1 MAPVSRAL
9 RSLALVTP
17 AFLLF
22 AAASGGPGIVPTH
35 DEPLAVDEEAL
46 RRLAQLEGPAP
57 CVDGLAAELFPCE
70 GVTLESFVS
79 LGELLPGAISASGL
93 WGFADMDD
101 RREYAVI
108 GLNTGTAVVDVTV
121 PSRPRVVGSI
131 PGPDSEWREVKL
143 YQRWNPARRRHDA
156 CAYVVSE
163 APTAGL
169 QIVDLS
175 NLPDSVSL
183 AATFRGF
190 DTAHTVFMANVDP
203 ASGAGNIDD
212 VPPVLY
218 IEGSNEGFLALDVS
232 EPDAPRITGRFLDS
246 YVHDVWAGVFRGGR
260 ASPCGG
266 HDPCEIVVDWG
277 SDSRRGGD
285 AIKLIDFTDKAR
297 PALIAK
303 FRYPDLY
310 FAHSGWISPD
320 GNYLFSFDE
329 LDETHSGLNTRI
341 HVLDISDLARP
352 TLAAVWTGS
361 TRATEHNGYIVGDRL
376 YLSHYQRGL
385 TVLDVS
391 TPTAPRVTGFFDTF
405 PSGDDSSLHGAWGVY
420 PFLPSGTLVV
430 SNLDGAPG
438 LFVLREGG
446 ATLAPPGD
454 TPRAPVVPAP
464 ARSRSTRTVP
474 APR

>member
-1 MAPVSRAL
+1 MFPTL
-9 RSLALVTP
+9 RSLVLATP

-22 AAASGGPGIVPTH
+22 AAASGGPGIVPAH

-46 RRLAQLEGPAP
+46 RRLAQLDGPAP

-79 LGELLPGAISASGL
+79 LGELLPGAISASSL
-93 WGFADMDD
+93 WGFADLDD

-108 GLNTGTAVVDVTV
+108 GLNTGTAVVDVTD

-143 YQRWNPARRRHDA
+143 YQFWNPARRRHDA
-156 CAYVVSE
+156 RAYVVSE
-163 APTAGL
+163 GPTAGL

-190 DTAHTVFMANVDP
+190 DTAHTVFMANVDA

-266 HDPCEIVVDWG
+266 HDPCEIVVAWG
-277 SDSRRGGD
+277 SESRRTGD

-329 LDETHSGLNTRI
+329 LDEIHSGWNTRI

-352 TLAAVWTGS
+352 ALAAVWNGS
-361 TRATEHNGYIVGDRL
+361 TRATDHNGYVVGDRL

-391 TPTAPRVTGFFDTF
+391 TPTAPQVTGFFDTF
-405 PSGDDSSLHGAWGVY
+405 PSGDDPSLHGAWGVY

-446 ATLAPPGD
+446 ATLAPPSD
-454 TPRAPVVPAP
+454 VPRQPIEPVSRRP
-464 ARSRSTRTVP
+464 RSTRRLP
-474 APR
+474 GAR

>member
-1 MAPVSRAL
+1 MSPAL
-9 RSLALVTP
+9 RSLALAVP

-22 AAASGGPGIVPTH
+22 GAASVGPGVPTH
-35 DEPLAVDEEAL
+35 EPIVDEEAL

-79 LGELLPGAISASGL
+79 LGELLPGAISASNL

-156 CAYVVSE
+156 YAYVVSE

-169 QIVDLS
+169 QILDLS

-266 HDPCEIVVDWG
+266 HDPCEIVVAWG
-277 SDSRRGGD
+277 SETRRIGD

-303 FRYPDLY
+303 FRYPDLF
-310 FAHSGWISPD
+310 FAHSGWISRD

-329 LDETHSGLNTRI
+329 DEVHSDLNTRI
-341 HVLDISDLARP
+341 HVVDISDLARP
-352 TLAAVWTGS
+352 ALAAVWTGS
-361 TRATEHNGYIVGDRL
+361 TRATDHNGYVVGDRL

-391 TPTAPRVTGFFDTF
+391 TPTEPREIGFFDTF
-405 PSGDDSSLHGAWGVY
+405 PLGDDSPLHGAWGVY
-420 PFLPSGTLVV
+420 PFLPSGTLAV
-430 SNLDGAPG
+430 SNVDGAPG

-446 ATLAPPGD
+446 ATLGPPD
-454 TPRAPVVPAP
+454 DIPRAPVVPAP

>member
-1 MAPVSRAL
+1 
-9 RSLALVTP
+9 
-17 AFLLF
+17 
-22 AAASGGPGIVPTH
+22 
-35 DEPLAVDEEAL
+35 
-46 RRLAQLEGPAP
+46 
-57 CVDGLAAELFPCE
+57 
-70 GVTLESFVS
+70 
-79 LGELLPGAISASGL
+79 
-93 WGFADMDD
+93 
-101 RREYAVI
+101 
-108 GLNTGTAVVDVTV
+108 
-121 PSRPRVVGSI
+121 
-131 PGPDSEWREVKL
+131 
-143 YQRWNPARRRHDA
+143 
-156 CAYVVSE
+156 VSE

-277 SDSRRGGD
+277 SESGRLGD

-303 FRYPDLY
+303 FHYPDLV
-310 FAHSGWISPD
+310 FAHSGWISRD
-320 GNYLFSFDE
+320 GNYLFSFTEDE
-329 LDETHSGLNTRI
+329 IHTGLNTRI

-352 TLAAVWTGS
+352 ALAAVWTGS
-361 TRATEHNGYIVGDRL
+361 MRATEHNGYVVGERL

-391 TPTAPRVTGFFDTF
+391 TPTAPRDIEFFDTF
-405 PSGDDSSLHGAWGVY
+405 PSGDDPSLHGAWGVY
-420 PFLPSGTLVV
+420 PFLPSGTLLV

-438 LFVLREGG
+438 LFVLREGET
-446 ATLAPPGD
+446 TLAPPID
-454 TPRAPVVPAP
+454 VPRPPVERV
-464 ARSRSTRTVP
+464 S
-474 APR
+474 PRIRGPRPLPRNR

>member
-1 MAPVSRAL
+1 MLPAL
-9 RSLALVTP
+9 RSLSLVAP

-121 PSRPRVVGSI
+121 PSRPGVVGSI

-156 CAYVVSE
+156 YAYVVSE
-163 APTAGL
+163 ARTAGL
-169 QIVDLS
+169 QILDLS

-212 VPPVLY
+212 VLPVLY
-218 IEGSNEGFLALDVS
+218 IAGSNEGFLALDVS
-232 EPDAPRITGRFLDS
+232 EPDAPRISGRFLDS

-277 SDSRRGGD
+277 VDAPRAGGRP
-285 AIKLIDFTDKAR
+285 AIRLIDFTDKAR

-320 GNYLFSFDE
+320 GNYLFSFGE

-352 TLAAVWTGS
+352 TLASVWTGS
-361 TRATEHNGYIVGDRL
+361 TRATEHNGYVVGDRL
-376 YLSHYQRGL
+376 YVSHYERGL

-391 TPTAPRVTGFFDTF
+391 TPTAPRVTGFFDNL

-420 PFLPSGTLVV
+420 PFLPSGSLLV
-430 SNLDGAPG
+430 SNIDGAGG
-438 LFVLREGG
+438 LFVLEESVAGVSPPPDVPREPIDPVSPRPRNTRRLPG
-446 ATLAPPGD
+446 A
-454 TPRAPVVPAP
+454 R
-464 ARSRSTRTVP
+464 
-474 APR
+474 

>member
-1 MAPVSRAL
+1 VSPAL
-9 RSLALVTP
+9 RSIALAAP

-22 AAASGGPGIVPTH
+22 AGASGGPGIRPMH

-57 CVDGLAAELFPCE
+57 CVDGLAAEFFPCE
-70 GVTLESFVS
+70 AVTLESFVS
-79 LGELLPGAISASGL
+79 LGELLPGSISTSGL

-143 YQRWNPARRRHDA
+143 YQHWNPIRRRHDA
-156 CAYVVSE
+156 YAYVVSE
-163 APTAGL
+163 AKTAGL
-169 QIVDLS
+169 QILDLS

-190 DTAHTVFMANVDP
+190 DTAHTVFMANVDH

-218 IEGSNEGFLALDVS
+218 IAGSNEGFLALDVS
-232 EPDAPRITGRFLDS
+232 EPDAPGISGRLLGA

-277 SDSRRGGD
+277 VDVSRTGNRP

-297 PALIAK
+297 PALIGE
-303 FRYPDLY
+303 FQYPDLY
-310 FAHSGWISPD
+310 FAHSGWISRD

-329 LDETHSGLNTRI
+329 LDEMHSGLNTRI
-341 HVLDISDLARP
+341 RVLDVSDLARP
-352 TLAAVWTGS
+352 ALAAVWTGS
-361 TRATEHNGYIVGDRL
+361 TRATEHNGHVVGDRL
-376 YLSHYQRGL
+376 YVSHYERGL
-385 TVLDVS
+385 TVFDVS
-391 TPTAPRVTGFFDTF
+391 TPAAPREVAFFDTF
-405 PSGDDSSLHGAWGVY
+405 PSGDDPPLHGAWGVY

-430 SNLDGAPG
+430 SNFDGAPG
-438 LFVLREGG
+438 LFVLREGTG
-446 ATLAPPGD
+446 SPPPPGNVS
-454 TPRAPVVPAP
+454 RAPILRAEPG
-464 ARSRSTRTVP
+464 SRS
-474 APR
+474 PRERGR

>member
-1 MAPVSRAL
+1 MSPAL
-9 RSLALVTP
+9 RSLALVAP

-57 CVDGLAAELFPCE
+57 CVDGLAAERFPCE

-143 YQRWNPARRRHDA
+143 YQHWNPARRRHDA
-156 CAYVVSE
+156 FAYVVSE
-163 APTAGL
+163 ARTAGL
-169 QIVDLS
+169 QILDLS

-203 ASGAGNIDD
+203 ASGTGNIDD

-246 YVHDVWAGVFRGGR
+246 YVHDIWAGVFRGGR

-277 SDSRRGGD
+277 AQSGRVGD

-297 PALIAK
+297 PTLIAVT
-303 FRYPDLY
+303 RYPDLV
-310 FAHSGWISPD
+310 FAHSGWISRD
-320 GNYLFSFDE
+320 GNYLFSFTEDE
-329 LDETHSGLNTRI
+329 IHTGLNTRI

-352 TLAAVWTGS
+352 AVAAVWTGS
-361 TRATEHNGYIVGDRL
+361 MRATEHNGYVVADRL

-391 TPTAPRVTGFFDTF
+391 TPVAPREVAFFDSF
-405 PSGDDSSLHGAWGVY
+405 PSGDDPSLHGAWGVY

-430 SNLDGAPG
+430 SNFDGAPG
-438 LFVLREGG
+438 LFVLREGTG
-446 ATLAPPGD
+446 SPPPPGNVS
-454 TPRAPVVPAP
+454 RAPILRAEPG
-464 ARSRSTRTVP
+464 SRS
-474 APR
+474 PRERGR

>member
-1 MAPVSRAL
+1 MSPAL
-9 RSLALVTP
+9 RLLALAAP

-22 AAASGGPGIVPTH
+22 AGASGGPGIRPTH

-70 GVTLESFVS
+70 GVTLQSFVS
-79 LGELLPGAISASGL
+79 LGELLPGAVSASGL

-108 GLNTGTAVVDVTV
+108 GLNTGTSVVDVTV
-121 PSRPRVVGSI
+121 PSRPRAVGSI

-143 YQRWNPARRRHDA
+143 YQRWNPSRRRHDA
-156 CAYVVSE
+156 YAYVVSE
-163 APTAGL
+163 ARMAGL
-169 QIVDLS
+169 QILDLS

-246 YVHDVWAGVFRGGR
+246 YVHDIWAGVFRGGR

-277 SDSRRGGD
+277 SQRGRIGD
-285 AIKLIDFTDKAR
+285 AIRLIDFTDKAR
-297 PALIAK
+297 PALIAD
-303 FRYPDLY
+303 FRYPDLV
-310 FAHSGWISPD
+310 FAHSGWISRD
-320 GNYLFSFDE
+320 GNHLFSFTE
-329 LDETHSGLNTRI
+329 DETHTGLNTRI

-352 TLAAVWTGS
+352 ALAAVWTGS
-361 TRATEHNGYIVGDRL
+361 MRATEHNGYVVGDRL

-391 TPTAPRVTGFFDTF
+391 TPTEPRLTGFFDTF

-438 LFVLREGG
+438 LFVLREGTG
-446 ATLAPPGD
+446 SPPPPGNVS
-454 TPRAPVVPAP
+454 RAPILRAEPG
-464 ARSRSTRTVP
+464 SRS
-474 APR
+474 PRERGR